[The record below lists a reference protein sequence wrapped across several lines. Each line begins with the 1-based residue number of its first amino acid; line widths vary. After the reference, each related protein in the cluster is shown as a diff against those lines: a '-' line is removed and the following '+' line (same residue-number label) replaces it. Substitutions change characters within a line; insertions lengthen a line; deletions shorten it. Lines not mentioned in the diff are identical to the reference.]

1 MNTKNNKVFQENE
14 QAIREAFL
22 TLLERETDRVI
33 SVKDICEMS
42 GINRSTFY
50 RHYLDVYDL
59 MEKTERSIF
68 GEWFLELSKTGEVE
82 NRFHSRD
89 TILIL
94 LRQVVKNRIFYGYY
108 IKNHPDALKESA
120 FLTIW
125 EEFFIP
131 YFKKWGVENK
141 KDMEYYFTY
150 YQGGLK
156 SVVLKWIEEGCVETP
171 EHVVDIIDMV
181 SKGLRE
187 NV

>member
-14 QAIREAFL
+14 QAIKEAFFA
-22 TLLERETDRVI
+22 LLDADADHVI

-59 MEKTERSIF
+59 MEKTERTIF
-68 GEWFLELSKTGEVE
+68 GEWFSELPDGEE
-82 NRFHSRD
+82 IKNSFHSREN
-89 TILIL
+89 ILIL

-125 EEFFIP
+125 EDFFVP
-131 YFKKWGVENK
+131 YFQEWGIESK

-171 EHVVDIIDMV
+171 EHVVDIIMAISQRGADF
-181 SKGLRE
+181 
-187 NV
+187 